1 MIYNWILKKFFN
13 YFLKDFSQIQDDSIM
28 SSKPDNLG
36 CQLSVEIIFLF
47 EAIIESQSPILRDL
61 NFILKLDLEI
71 SIAF

>member
-1 MIYNWILKKFFN
+1 
-13 YFLKDFSQIQDDSIM
+13 M